1 MTEKKAEI
9 AAEDILERLRA
20 FYDGLVVGNLAPADR
35 LFDFDNLVMHEPG
48 GLPYGGDYRGK
59 EGLLDGIAAIN
70 AVWKRIRFS
79 DLRYSVGE
87 DLAIVH
93 FTMSAIS
100 RTTGKE
106 LSMPVCEVWRF
117 RNGLVFDVSP
127 FYWDTHAV
135 RSLIGL

>member
-1 MTEKKAEI
+1 MSDDT
-9 AAEDILERLRA
+9 LERLRA
-20 FYDGLVVGNLAPADR
+20 FYQGLLVGDLAPADA
-35 LFDFDNLVMHEPG
+35 LFDFDSLVMYEPE
-48 GLPYGGDYRGK
+48 GLPYGGEYRGK
-59 EGLLDGIAAIN
+59 KGLLDGISAIN

-79 DLRYSVGE
+79 ELRYSVG
-87 DLAIVH
+87 DDIAIVH

-117 RNGLVFDVSP
+117 RNGRAIEVAP

-135 RSLIGL
+135 RVVIGLN